1 MADKPE
7 WINPLNN
14 TINISV
20 LTKILPKKGNLVYE
34 YNPFRNYRLSNDYY
48 EYQNQYYTEDQLRD
62 TFGIEY
68 DKNTDHWVNIATG
81 NPIEKQ
87 MEKQINVRKKGELVD
102 FITDELSFDLAH
114 PVTMI
119 PQYSYDGSVNLIL
132 TDGKNQPKI
141 INSRFSAL
149 GKDTYEIVDRSGSND
164 TNIYDQGDQ
173 FEVDTSLYKIVKR
186 IPKLKLVDINSGGNL
201 KCGNYHFYFKLADAD
216 GNETDFIAESGLVS
230 IFIGE
235 HYPQSVYTGNRDE
248 NSVKQV
254 IFKLSNVDPAYSY
267 VHVYYSRYSA
277 EDGENRVIHYKQI
290 NKDYTVDHFQ
300 ESTILITG
308 FEQTYDVTKED
319 INLFYNIIDSAKA
332 ATTAK
337 SMLFLGN
344 VHKPALPCEKLKDL
358 SLRFL
363 PYLKDKKYELSMDQ
377 EYVISSKSRG
387 YYDPLYIYDNV
398 GYWNKELYRLGI
410 VYIMSNGQLSRVF
423 NIRGR
428 TQLAVFN
435 EGSEDYYIDH
445 QYTNFEIGEEVKYNE
460 STGLIMSKG
469 TNTANENVKGVIQ
482 LNSEDDTNVVHA
494 LEIRVSNEVINEL
507 KKLGVQGYFFVRQNR
522 IPLIL
527 AQGITIGIDKV
538 GRVPT
543 IPTKGGVLSDLASE
557 LNGSTYVE
565 TKDINGIN
573 FISEGFL
580 SRYSFDLK
588 PKGGFFGLIGKLAI
602 CAGLLAGIVA
612 GAVFTCGAGSAVFGG
627 MISGFIG
634 GVGTG
639 AATAVGLTGIAATAC
654 TVGVAAGLGAV
665 AGAAAGAVVGTTV
678 GVVDSAIKGISRAAN
693 PKKLEGRKTKIP
705 NGYKRVETDDSR
717 LLGKT
722 FEDRIIIKD
731 NTCNEVGAI
740 LCPDYD
746 VQPQY
751 YNQLI
756 TGGEFILKTSNSQA
770 LNHYA
775 IKEETSS
782 KVEQGYF
789 FSNDSRHF
797 YISQQQ
803 YSNVNTV
810 QTYSARLQAIP
821 DNISCATIGKIKF
834 RSKAGDGAEAW
845 RYEFIGEDFNHIAST
860 NTAETKEKDDDTEKS
875 QEEVTANLS
884 SKKVKE
890 EIAQKEVNSDIV
902 RGSYGPYIG
911 MIDYPGQ
918 SAETVSIMIPGYSDT
933 LFNEYVKIRMND
945 VDPYHT
951 ISDRFDINDLSDYYA
966 VKSNLKG
973 DNEENHNLIMEVNR
987 GDCYICQF
995 THRLNRNFN
1004 DESHPYNSDIVDASS
1019 WKSHYKIEKSEE
1031 FSKINVGDVNAVN
1044 LGMWVTFTVRS
1055 NKNLNIR
1062 SLDGSVVEETAMM
1075 GHPRGFYPHDGMI
1088 AEGSY
1093 KSPEALVYND
1103 GFSKNLSERINVGLI
1118 DTPYNDFDRDWF
1130 GTRIMYSNVH
1140 INNAYKN
1147 GFRVFKGTAF
1157 KDYTRQYGSI
1167 TKLLNYGDDLF
1178 VVFEH
1183 GLALIPIQERA
1194 IAAQGSGGMA
1204 YINTDEIL
1212 PDTPNIISESYGS
1225 TWADSVI
1232 ITPQDGET
1240 SIAIFGIDTYA
1251 KKIWMYS
1258 GGALTILS
1266 SLYVQEFLNK
1276 NITLSERDKDPIL
1289 GIRNVKTTYNA
1300 FKHDVMFTFYDDL
1313 IGTEEKVWNLC
1324 YNIPLKKF
1332 ITFYSWVPSFMANIN
1347 NIPFSFNRN
1356 VSKWIAK
1363 LGQTHA
1369 ENSFSEGIILSSNI
1383 YDITGDSIIPT
1394 GGLYFDLEKR
1404 GDKTELQKYKLYATK
1419 LKGNS
1424 SPVKDY
1430 SLIGVFNLKDYIVPE
1445 GEDIEYYVQYELLPD
1460 IYGYYKD
1467 FKIAEVK
1474 INEVEVNKIKI
1485 ISEENNEMNP
1495 EDKSEA
1501 IKKILGDRKIYGL
1514 YLLNSSKNKYLSELY
1529 YRNKAGHTYND
1540 YDDYKVTAK
1549 EIDPEHCKLTKE
1561 INSEHGKLVEDIEI
1575 TLNNYFDEVKNLPI
1589 FHSRDGGR
1597 PNLASPINK
1606 HNLVQLLNVKA
1617 TIYAKYSGSTT
1628 NKDERYT
1635 ASLFDYLKSKEGGN
1649 EASLMSEGWINAGE
1663 YESSIAVSS
1672 KWNLQFLSSD
1682 FWKHGQAGIID
1693 KAEDIKPTMWYGEQ
1707 HPFEFEVV
1715 VHDEVQTHKIFQN
1728 IELIANKAQPESFHF
1743 EIIGECYDFHKDKP
1757 NMYFRQEARK
1767 ALFQYNGCDIS
1778 YDANFRKINP
1788 KQQPRSAELIHNY
1801 FDRQDT
1807 LEDVYDTY
1815 NLKDANKQLYYPQ
1828 YMAWANQSPDKD
1840 YRHLSGAEIVYYPN
1854 RQEYRIWQHQPAINI
1869 DDLPQDSSSSL
1880 IRGNCRYLED
1890 RWRITINPILVCYK
1904 NEYVKKNPYDTGVLC
1919 QPKNSTWPNAMNAEY
1934 KKSETKLPPITIKN
1948 TCLPKAV
1955 VNFVSKHNNNIIF
1968 PDDTN
1973 KIGKNN
1979 ALYGLYS
1986 WEGYC
1991 PIDNTNWLNDINV
2004 YKTDFGEAQNRKE
2017 IDLKDKFIKIR
2028 IRYSGEE
2035 LAVIDFLNTIFTVS
2049 YA

>member
-7 WINPLNN
+7 WINPLKQ

-68 DKNTDHWVNIATG
+68 DKNSNQWKNSTTG
-81 NPIEKQ
+81 GSVDE
-87 MEKQINVRKKGELVD
+87 QINVKKKGELVD

-435 EGSEDYYIDH
+435 EGSDKTYIDH
-445 QYTNFEIGEEVKYNE
+445 QYTNFEIGEEIKYNE

-627 MISGFIG
+627 MISGFVG
-634 GVGTG
+634 GVGSG
-639 AATAVGLTGIAATAC
+639 IAGAVGLTGIAATVC
-654 TVGVAAGLGAV
+654 TVGVAAGLGAA

-678 GVVDSAIKGISRAAN
+678 GAVDSAIKGISRAAN

-770 LNHYA
+770 LINHYS
-775 IKEETSS
+775 IKEKTSS

-821 DNISCATIGKIKF
+821 DNISCTTIGKIKF

-875 QEEVTANLS
+875 QEEVTADLS
-884 SKKVKE
+884 SKKVKDQ
-890 EIAQKEVNSDIV
+890 IKQKEVNSDIV
-902 RGSYGPYIG
+902 RGSFGPYIG

-951 ISDRFDINDLSDYYA
+951 ISNRFDINDLSDYYA

-973 DNEENHNLIMEVNR
+973 DSGENHDLIMEVNR

-1055 NKNLNIR
+1055 NKNLNVR
-1062 SLDGSVVEETAMM
+1062 SLDGSVVEEAAMM

-1178 VVFEH
+1178 VIFEH

-1251 KKIWMYS
+1251 KKIWMYN

-1266 SLYVQEFLNK
+1266 SLQVQEFLNK

-1383 YDITGDSIIPT
+1383 YDITEDSIIPT

-1404 GDKTELQKYKLYATK
+1404 GDKTKLQKYKLYATK
-1419 LKGNS
+1419 STSNS
-1424 SPVKDY
+1424 VKDY

-1467 FKIAEVK
+1467 FKIEEVHIASAES
-1474 INEVEVNKIKI
+1474 NESSTIFDPRE
-1485 ISEENNEMNP
+1485 
-1495 EDKSEA
+1495 
-1501 IKKILGDRKIYGL
+1501 IKKIIGNRKIYGL
-1514 YLLNSSKNKYLSELY
+1514 YLLNGSKNKYLSELY

-1561 INSEHGKLVEDIEI
+1561 TNSEHGKLVEDIEI

-1649 EASLMSEGWINAGE
+1649 EASLMLEGWINAGE

-1778 YDANFRKINP
+1778 YDSSFRKINP

-1807 LEDVYDTY
+1807 LEDIYDTY

-1904 NEYVKKNPYDTGVLC
+1904 NEYMKKNPYDTGVLC

-1955 VNFVSKHNNNIIF
+1955 VNFVSKHNDNIIF
-1968 PDDTN
+1968 PNETN

-2035 LAVIDFLNTIFTVS
+2035 LAVIDFLNTIYTVS

>member
-1 MADKPE
+1 MADKPK

-34 YNPFRNYRLSNDYY
+34 YNPFRNYRLSDDYY

-68 DKNTDHWVNIATG
+68 DKDTDHWVNIATG
-81 NPIEKQ
+81 NTIEKHI
-87 MEKQINVRKKGELVD
+87 EKQINVRKKGALVD

-377 EYVISSKSRG
+377 EYIINSKSRG

-627 MISGFIG
+627 MISGFVG
-634 GVGTG
+634 GVGSG
-639 AATAVGLTGIAATAC
+639 IAGAVGLTGIAATAC
-654 TVGVAAGLGAV
+654 TAAAAVGLGAA

-770 LNHYA
+770 LINHYS
-775 IKEETSS
+775 IKEKTSS

-845 RYEFIGEDFNHIAST
+845 RYEFIGKDFNHIAST
-860 NTAETKEKDDDTEKS
+860 NTAETKEKDDGTEKS
-875 QEEVTANLS
+875 QEEVTEDLS

-973 DNEENHNLIMEVNR
+973 DSKGSHNLIMEVNR

-1004 DESHPYNSDIVDASS
+1004 DASHPYNSDIVDASS

-1055 NKNLNIR
+1055 NKNLNVR
-1062 SLDGSVVEETAMM
+1062 SLDGSVVEETVMM

-1324 YNIPLKKF
+1324 YNILLKKF

-1394 GGLYFDLEKR
+1394 GSLYFNLEKR
-1404 GDKTELQKYKLYATK
+1404 GDKTKLQKYKLYATK
-1419 LKGNS
+1419 STSNS
-1424 SPVKDY
+1424 VKDY

-1467 FKIAEVK
+1467 FKIEQVHIASAES
-1474 INEVEVNKIKI
+1474 NESSTIFDPRE
-1485 ISEENNEMNP
+1485 
-1495 EDKSEA
+1495 
-1501 IKKILGDRKIYGL
+1501 IKKILGNRKIYGL
-1514 YLLNSSKNKYLSELY
+1514 YLLNDSKNKYLSELY

-1597 PNLASPINK
+1597 PNLANPINK
-1606 HNLVQLLNVKA
+1606 RNLIQLLNVKA

-1628 NKDERYT
+1628 DEDGRNST
-1635 ASLFDYLKSKEGGN
+1635 SLFDYLKSKEGGN
-1649 EASLMSEGWINAGE
+1649 KASLTSEGWINAGE

-1904 NEYVKKNPYDTGVLC
+1904 NEYVKKNPGVLC

-1968 PDDTN
+1968 PNETN

>member
-7 WINPLNN
+7 WINPLQQ

-34 YNPFRNYRLSNDYY
+34 YNPFRNYRLSDDYY

-68 DKNTDHWVNIATG
+68 DKDTDHWVNIATG
-81 NPIEKQ
+81 NPVEKHI
-87 MEKQINVRKKGELVD
+87 EKQINVRKKGELVD

-654 TVGVAAGLGAV
+654 TVGAAAGLGAV

-678 GVVDSAIKGISRAAN
+678 GVVDSAIKGINRMIT
-693 PKKLEGRKTKIP
+693 PTKLQGRKTKIP

-770 LNHYA
+770 IINHYS

-845 RYEFIGEDFNHIAST
+845 RYEFIGEDFNHITST
-860 NTAETKEKDDDTEKS
+860 STAETKEKDDDTEKS
-875 QEEVTANLS
+875 QEEVTADLS

-973 DNEENHNLIMEVNR
+973 DSKGSHNLIMEVNR

-1055 NKNLNIR
+1055 NKNLNVR

-1258 GGALTILS
+1258 GGALIILS

-1300 FKHDVMFTFYDDL
+1300 FKHDVMFTFYDNL

-1467 FKIAEVK
+1467 FKIEEVHIASAES
-1474 INEVEVNKIKI
+1474 NESSTIYDPRE
-1485 ISEENNEMNP
+1485 
-1495 EDKSEA
+1495 
-1501 IKKILGDRKIYGL
+1501 IKKILGNRKIYGL
-1514 YLLNSSKNKYLSELY
+1514 YLLNDSKNKYLSELY

-1628 NKDERYT
+1628 DEDGRNLT
-1635 ASLFDYLKSKEGGN
+1635 SLFDYLKSKEGGN
-1649 EASLMSEGWINAGE
+1649 KASLTSEGWINAGE

-1778 YDANFRKINP
+1778 YDTNFRKINP

-1904 NEYVKKNPYDTGVLC
+1904 NEYVKKNPGVLC
-1919 QPKNSTWPNAMNAEY
+1919 QPENSTWPNALNAQY
-1934 KKSETKLPPITIKN
+1934 QKSETKLPPITIKN

-1955 VNFVSKHNNNIIF
+1955 VNFVSKNENNIIF
-1968 PDDTN
+1968 PNETN

-1986 WEGYC
+1986 WDGYC
-1991 PIDNTNWLNDINV
+1991 PIDNTNWLNDISI
-2004 YKTDFGEAQNRKE
+2004 YGTDFGEAQNRKE

>member
-7 WINPLNN
+7 WINPLKQ

-34 YNPFRNYRLSNDYY
+34 YNTFRNYRLSNDYY

-68 DKNTDHWVNIATG
+68 DKNSNQWKNSTTG
-81 NPIEKQ
+81 GSVDE
-87 MEKQINVRKKGELVD
+87 QINVKKKGELVD

-377 EYVISSKSRG
+377 EYVISSKSRV

-435 EGSEDYYIDH
+435 EGSDKTYIDH
-445 QYTNFEIGEEVKYNE
+445 QYTNFEIGEEIKYNE

-627 MISGFIG
+627 MISGFVG
-634 GVGTG
+634 GVGSG
-639 AATAVGLTGIAATAC
+639 IAGAVGLTGIAATVC
-654 TVGVAAGLGAV
+654 TVGVAAGLGAA

-678 GVVDSAIKGISRAAN
+678 GAVDSAIKGISRAAN

-770 LNHYA
+770 LINHYS
-775 IKEETSS
+775 IKEKTSS

-821 DNISCATIGKIKF
+821 DNISCTTIGKIKF

-860 NTAETKEKDDDTEKS
+860 NTTETKEKDDDTEKS
-875 QEEVTANLS
+875 QEEVTADLS
-884 SKKVKE
+884 SKKVKDQ
-890 EIAQKEVNSDIV
+890 IKQKEVNSDIV
-902 RGSYGPYIG
+902 RGSFGPYIG

-951 ISDRFDINDLSDYYA
+951 ISNRFDINDLSDYYA

-973 DNEENHNLIMEVNR
+973 DSGENHDLIMEVNR

-1055 NKNLNIR
+1055 NKNLNVR
-1062 SLDGSVVEETAMM
+1062 SLDGSVVEEAAMM

-1178 VVFEH
+1178 VIFEH

-1266 SLYVQEFLNK
+1266 SLQVQEFLNK

-1383 YDITGDSIIPT
+1383 YDITEDSIIPT

-1404 GDKTELQKYKLYATK
+1404 GDKTKLQKYKLYATK
-1419 LKGNS
+1419 STSNS
-1424 SPVKDY
+1424 VKDY

-1467 FKIAEVK
+1467 FKIEEVHIASAES
-1474 INEVEVNKIKI
+1474 NESSTIFDPRE
-1485 ISEENNEMNP
+1485 
-1495 EDKSEA
+1495 
-1501 IKKILGDRKIYGL
+1501 IKKIIGNRKIYGL
-1514 YLLNSSKNKYLSELY
+1514 YLLNGSKNKYLSELY

-1561 INSEHGKLVEDIEI
+1561 TNSEHGKLVEDIEI

-1649 EASLMSEGWINAGE
+1649 EASLMLEGWINAGE

-1778 YDANFRKINP
+1778 YDSSFRKINP

-1807 LEDVYDTY
+1807 LEDIYDTY

-1904 NEYVKKNPYDTGVLC
+1904 NEYMKKNPYDTGVLC

-1955 VNFVSKHNNNIIF
+1955 VNFVSKHNDNIIF
-1968 PDDTN
+1968 PNETN

-2035 LAVIDFLNTIFTVS
+2035 LAVIDFLNTIYTVS

>member
-1 MADKPE
+1 MADEPK

-68 DKNTDHWVNIATG
+68 DKNTDHWVNTATR

-435 EGSEDYYIDH
+435 EGSDKTYIDH
-445 QYTNFEIGEEVKYNE
+445 QYTNFEIGEEIKYNE

-494 LEIRVSNEVINEL
+494 LEIRVSNEVIDEL

-639 AATAVGLTGIAATAC
+639 AATAVGLTGVAATVC
-654 TVGVAAGLGAV
+654 TVGVAAGLGAA

-693 PKKLEGRKTKIP
+693 PIKLEGRKTKIP

-756 TGGEFILKTSNSQA
+756 TGGEFVLKTSNSQA
-770 LNHYA
+770 LINHYS
-775 IKEETSS
+775 IKEKTSS

-875 QEEVTANLS
+875 QEEVTADLS

-973 DNEENHNLIMEVNR
+973 DSKGSHDLIMEVNR

-1055 NKNLNIR
+1055 NKNLNVR

-1178 VVFEH
+1178 VIFEH

-1383 YDITGDSIIPT
+1383 YNITEDSIIST
-1394 GGLYFDLEKR
+1394 GGLYFDLEKK
-1404 GDKTELQKYKLYATK
+1404 GSKNELQKYKLYATK
-1419 LKGNS
+1419 S
-1424 SPVKDY
+1424 TSDSVKNY

-1467 FKIAEVK
+1467 FKIEGVHIASVES
-1474 INEVEVNKIKI
+1474 NESSTIFDPRE
-1485 ISEENNEMNP
+1485 
-1495 EDKSEA
+1495 
-1501 IKKILGDRKIYGL
+1501 IKKILGNRKIYGL
-1514 YLLNSSKNKYLSELY
+1514 YLLNDSKNKYLSELY

-1649 EASLMSEGWINAGE
+1649 EASLTSEGWINAGE

-1904 NEYVKKNPYDTGVLC
+1904 NEYVKKNPGVLC

-1934 KKSETKLPPITIKN
+1934 KKSEAKLPPITIKN

-1955 VNFVSKHNNNIIF
+1955 VNFVSKNNNNIIF
-1968 PDDTN
+1968 PDESN
-1973 KIGKNN
+1973 NIGKNN

-1991 PIDNTNWLNDINV
+1991 PIDNTNWLNDISI
-2004 YKTDFGEAQNRKE
+2004 YGTDFGEAQNRKE

-2035 LAVIDFLNTIFTVS
+2035 LAVIDFLNTIYTVS

>member
-1 MADKPE
+1 MADKPK
-7 WINPLNN
+7 WINPLND

-68 DKNTDHWVNIATG
+68 NKDMDHWVNTSTG

-87 MEKQINVRKKGELVD
+87 IEKQINVRKKGELVD

-445 QYTNFEIGEEVKYNE
+445 QYTKFEIDEEVKYNE
-460 STGLIMSKG
+460 STGLIMSNG
-469 TNTANENVKGVIQ
+469 VNVANENVKGVIQ

-527 AQGITIGIDKV
+527 AQGITIGVDKV

-543 IPTKGGVLSDLASE
+543 IPTKGGMLNDLASE

-580 SRYSFDLK
+580 SRYSFNLK

-602 CAGLLAGIVA
+602 CAGLLAGVVA
-612 GAVFTCGAGSAVFGG
+612 GAVFTCGAGAAVFGG

-678 GVVDSAIKGISRAAN
+678 GAVDSAIKGINRMIT
-693 PKKLEGRKTKIP
+693 PTKLQGRKTKIP

-770 LNHYA
+770 LINHYSV
-775 IKEETSS
+775 KEETST
-782 KVEQGYF
+782 KVEQGYY

-860 NTAETKEKDDDTEKS
+860 NTTETKEKDDDTEKS
-875 QEEVTANLS
+875 QEEVTADLS
-884 SKKVKE
+884 SKKVKDQ
-890 EIAQKEVNSDIV
+890 IKQKEVNSDIV
-902 RGSYGPYIG
+902 RGSFGPYIG

-951 ISDRFDINDLSDYYA
+951 ISDRFDINDLSDYQA
-966 VKSNLKG
+966 VKSNLQG
-973 DNEENHNLIMEVNR
+973 DIGEKSDLIMEINR

-1055 NKNLNIR
+1055 NKNLNVR
-1062 SLDGSVVEETAMM
+1062 SLDGSVVEEAAMM

-1212 PDTPNIISESYGS
+1212 PNTPNIISESYGS

-1258 GGALTILS
+1258 GGAFTILS
-1266 SLYVQEFLNK
+1266 SLQVQEFLNK

-1300 FKHDVMFTFYDDL
+1300 FKRDVMFTFYDDL

-1332 ITFYSWVPSFMANIN
+1332 ITFYSWVPSFMASIN

-1369 ENSFSEGIILSSNI
+1369 ENSFSEGIVLSSNV
-1383 YDITGDSIIPT
+1383 YDIVNNSIVPT
-1394 GGLYFDLEKR
+1394 GGLYFDLEKK
-1404 GDKTELQKYKLYATK
+1404 GPKNELQKYKLYATK
-1419 LKGNS
+1419 STSDSVN
-1424 SPVKDY
+1424 DY

-1445 GEDIEYYVQYELLPD
+1445 GENIEYYIKYELLPD

-1467 FKIAEVK
+1467 FKIEEVK
-1474 INEVEVNKIKI
+1474 IASAESDGSSTIFDPRE
-1485 ISEENNEMNP
+1485 
-1495 EDKSEA
+1495 
-1501 IKKILGDRKIYGL
+1501 IKKIIGDRKIYGL
-1514 YLLNSSKNKYLSELY
+1514 YLKNEGNKYLSELY

-1549 EIDPEHCKLTKE
+1549 EIDPEHCTL
-1561 INSEHGKLVEDIEI
+1561 SENNTLI
-1575 TLNNYFDEVKNLPI
+1575 TLTLSNYFDKVKDLPI

-1606 HNLVQLLNVKA
+1606 RDLIQLLNVKA
-1617 TIYAKYSGSTT
+1617 TIYAKYPGSTT
-1628 NKDERYT
+1628 DEEERNS
-1635 ASLFDYLKSKEGGN
+1635 ASLLDYLKSKEGGSK
-1649 EASLMSEGWINAGE
+1649 ASLKLNGWINAGD

-1693 KAEDIKPTMWYGEQ
+1693 KSEDIKPTMWYGEQ

-1743 EIIGECYDFHKDKP
+1743 EIVGECYDFHKDKP

-1778 YDANFRKINP
+1778 YDSNFRKINP
-1788 KQQPRSAELIHNY
+1788 RQQPKSAELIHNY

-1807 LEDVYDTY
+1807 LEDIYDTY

-1854 RQEYRIWQHQPAINI
+1854 RQEYRIWQHQPAINV

-1890 RWRITINPILVCYK
+1890 KWRITINPILVCYK
-1904 NEYVKKNPYDTGVLC
+1904 NEYVKKNPHDTGVLC
-1919 QPKNSTWPNAMNAEY
+1919 QPKNSTWPNAMNAQYE
-1934 KKSETKLPPITIKN
+1934 KSETKLPPITIKN

-1955 VNFVSKHNNNIIF
+1955 VNFVSKNNNNIIF
-1968 PDDTN
+1968 PDEKN
-1973 KIGKNN
+1973 KIGENN

-2004 YKTDFGEAQNRKE
+2004 YKTDFGEAQNRRE

-2035 LAVIDFLNTIFTVS
+2035 LAVIDFLNTIYTVS

>member
-1 MADKPE
+1 MADKPT
-7 WINPLNN
+7 WVNPLNN

-81 NPIEKQ
+81 NPIEKH

-435 EGSEDYYIDH
+435 EGSKDYYIDH

-494 LEIRVSNEVINEL
+494 LEIRVSNEVIDEL

-543 IPTKGGVLSDLASE
+543 IPTKGGVLSDLANE

-627 MISGFIG
+627 MISGFVG
-634 GVGTG
+634 GVGSG
-639 AATAVGLTGIAATAC
+639 IAGAVGLTGIAATAC
-654 TVGVAAGLGAV
+654 TAAAAAGLGAA

-770 LNHYA
+770 LINHYSV
-775 IKEETSS
+775 KEETSS

-789 FSNDSRHF
+789 FSNESRHF

-973 DNEENHNLIMEVNR
+973 DSKENHNLIMEVNR

-1055 NKNLNIR
+1055 NKNLNVR
-1062 SLDGSVVEETAMM
+1062 SLDGSVVEEAAMM

-1212 PDTPNIISESYGS
+1212 PNTPNIISESYGS

-1232 ITPQDGET
+1232 ITPQDGEA
-1240 SIAIFGIDTYA
+1240 SISIFGIDTYA

-1324 YNIPLKKF
+1324 YNLALKKF

-1404 GDKTELQKYKLYATK
+1404 GDKTKLQKYKLYATK
-1419 LKGNS
+1419 STSNS
-1424 SPVKDY
+1424 VENY
-1430 SLIGVFNLKDYIVPE
+1430 SLIGIFNLKDYIVPE
-1445 GEDIEYYVQYELLPD
+1445 GEGIEYYVQYELLPD

-1467 FKIAEVK
+1467 FKIEEVHIASAES
-1474 INEVEVNKIKI
+1474 NESSTIYDPRE
-1485 ISEENNEMNP
+1485 
-1495 EDKSEA
+1495 
-1501 IKKILGDRKIYGL
+1501 IKKILGNRKIYGL
-1514 YLLNSSKNKYLSELY
+1514 YLLNDSKNKYLSELY

-1973 KIGKNN
+1973 KIGENN

>member
-1 MADKPE
+1 MADEPK

-435 EGSEDYYIDH
+435 EGSENYYIDH

-654 TVGVAAGLGAV
+654 TVGVAAGLGAA

-770 LNHYA
+770 LINHYS
-775 IKEETSS
+775 IKEKTSS

-860 NTAETKEKDDDTEKS
+860 NTAETKEKDDNTEKS
-875 QEEVTANLS
+875 QEEVTADLS
-884 SKKVKE
+884 SKKVKDQ
-890 EIAQKEVNSDIV
+890 IKQKEVNSDIV

-973 DNEENHNLIMEVNR
+973 DSEESPDLIMEVNR

-1055 NKNLNIR
+1055 NKNLNVR
-1062 SLDGSVVEETAMM
+1062 SLDGSVVEEAAMM

-1178 VVFEH
+1178 VIFEH

-1419 LKGNS
+1419 FKGNS

-1467 FKIAEVK
+1467 FKIEKVHIASAES
-1474 INEVEVNKIKI
+1474 NESSTIYDPRE
-1485 ISEENNEMNP
+1485 
-1495 EDKSEA
+1495 
-1501 IKKILGDRKIYGL
+1501 IKKILGNRKIYGL
-1514 YLLNSSKNKYLSELY
+1514 YLLNDSKNKYLSELY

-1540 YDDYKVTAK
+1540 YDDYKVTA
-1549 EIDPEHCKLTKE
+1549 KE

-1955 VNFVSKHNNNIIF
+1955 VNFVSKHNDNIIF
-1968 PDDTN
+1968 PNETN

>member
-1 MADKPE
+1 MADKPT
-7 WINPLNN
+7 WVNPLNN

-81 NPIEKQ
+81 NPI
-87 MEKQINVRKKGELVD
+87 EKQINVRKKGELVD

-186 IPKLKLVDINSGGNL
+186 IPKLKLVDVNSGGNL

-588 PKGGFFGLIGKLAI
+588 PKGGFFGLIGKLAV

-627 MISGFIG
+627 MISGFVG
-634 GVGTG
+634 GVGSG
-639 AATAVGLTGIAATAC
+639 IAGAVGLTGITATAC
-654 TVGVAAGLGAV
+654 TAAAAVGLGAA
-665 AGAAAGAVVGTTV
+665 AGATAGAVVGTTV

-770 LNHYA
+770 LINHYS
-775 IKEETSS
+775 IKEKTSS

-845 RYEFIGEDFNHIAST
+845 RYEFIGKDFNHIAST
-860 NTAETKEKDDDTEKS
+860 NTTETKEKDDGTEKS
-875 QEEVTANLS
+875 QEEITANLS

-973 DNEENHNLIMEVNR
+973 DSKENHNLIMEVNR

-1004 DESHPYNSDIVDASS
+1004 DENHPYNSDIVDASS

-1055 NKNLNIR
+1055 NKNLNVR

-1075 GHPRGFYPHDGMI
+1075 GHPRGFYPHGGMI

-1300 FKHDVMFTFYDDL
+1300 FKHDVMFTFYDNL

-1404 GDKTELQKYKLYATK
+1404 GDKTKLQKYKLYATK

-1445 GEDIEYYVQYELLPD
+1445 GEGIEYYVQYELLPD

-1467 FKIAEVK
+1467 FKIEEVYIASAES
-1474 INEVEVNKIKI
+1474 NESSTIYDPRE
-1485 ISEENNEMNP
+1485 
-1495 EDKSEA
+1495 
-1501 IKKILGDRKIYGL
+1501 IKKILGNRKIYGL
-1514 YLLNSSKNKYLSELY
+1514 YLLNDSKNKYLSELY

-1597 PNLASPINK
+1597 PNLATPINK
-1606 HNLVQLLNVKA
+1606 RNLIQLLNVKA

-1628 NKDERYT
+1628 DEGGRNST
-1635 ASLFDYLKSKEGGN
+1635 SLFDYLKSKEGGN
-1649 EASLMSEGWINAGE
+1649 KASLTSEGWINAGE

-1904 NEYVKKNPYDTGVLC
+1904 NEYMKKNPYDTGVLC

-1973 KIGKNN
+1973 KIGENN

-1991 PIDNTNWLNDINV
+1991 PIDNTNWLNDISI
-2004 YKTDFGEAQNRKE
+2004 YRTDFGEAQNRKE

-2035 LAVIDFLNTIFTVS
+2035 LAVIDFLNTIYTVS

>member
-1 MADKPE
+1 MADKPK

-34 YNPFRNYRLSNDYY
+34 YNPFRNYRLSDDYY

-68 DKNTDHWVNIATG
+68 DKNKDHWVNTSTG
-81 NPIEKQ
+81 DPIEKQ
-87 MEKQINVRKKGELVD
+87 IEKQINVRKKGELVD

-445 QYTNFEIGEEVKYNE
+445 QYTNFEIGEEIKYNE

-588 PKGGFFGLIGKLAI
+588 PKGGFFGLIGKLAV

-639 AATAVGLTGIAATAC
+639 AATAVGLTGIAATVC
-654 TVGVAAGLGAV
+654 TVGVAAGLGAA

-678 GVVDSAIKGISRAAN
+678 GVVDSAIKGISRVAN
-693 PKKLEGRKTKIP
+693 PIKLEGRKTKIP

-756 TGGEFILKTSNSQA
+756 TGGEFTLKTSNSQA
-770 LNHYA
+770 LINHYA
-775 IKEETSS
+775 IKEENSS

-860 NTAETKEKDDDTEKS
+860 NTAETKEKDDGTEKS
-875 QEEVTANLS
+875 QEEVTADLS

-902 RGSYGPYIG
+902 RGSFGPYIG

-973 DNEENHNLIMEVNR
+973 DSKGSHNLIMEVNR

-1055 NKNLNIR
+1055 NKNLNVR
-1062 SLDGSVVEETAMM
+1062 SLDGSVVEEAAMM

-1178 VVFEH
+1178 VIFEH

-1324 YNIPLKKF
+1324 YNLALKKF

-1383 YDITGDSIIPT
+1383 YDITEDSIIPA

-1404 GDKTELQKYKLYATK
+1404 GDKTKLQKYKLYATK
-1419 LKGNS
+1419 S
-1424 SPVKDY
+1424 TSDSVKNY

-1467 FKIAEVK
+1467 FKIEEVHIASAES
-1474 INEVEVNKIKI
+1474 NESSTIFDPRE
-1485 ISEENNEMNP
+1485 
-1495 EDKSEA
+1495 
-1501 IKKILGDRKIYGL
+1501 IKKILGNRKIYGL
-1514 YLLNSSKNKYLSELY
+1514 YLLNDSKNKYLSELY

-1649 EASLMSEGWINAGE
+1649 EASLTSEGWINAGE

-1904 NEYVKKNPYDTGVLC
+1904 NEYVKKNPGVLC
-1919 QPKNSTWPNAMNAEY
+1919 QPKNSTWPNALNAQY
-1934 KKSETKLPPITIKN
+1934 KKSEAKLPPITIKN

-1973 KIGKNN
+1973 KIGENN

-1991 PIDNTNWLNDINV
+1991 PIDNTNWLNDISI
-2004 YKTDFGEAQNRKE
+2004 YGTDFGEAQNRKE

>member
-7 WINPLNN
+7 WINPLKQ

-68 DKNTDHWVNIATG
+68 DKNSNQWKNSTTG
-81 NPIEKQ
+81 GSVDE
-87 MEKQINVRKKGELVD
+87 QINVKKKGELVD

-435 EGSEDYYIDH
+435 EGSDKTYIDH
-445 QYTNFEIGEEVKYNE
+445 QYTNFEIGEEIKYNE

-538 GRVPT
+538 GRIPT

-627 MISGFIG
+627 MISGFVG
-634 GVGTG
+634 GVGSG
-639 AATAVGLTGIAATAC
+639 IAGAVGLTGIAATVC
-654 TVGVAAGLGAV
+654 TVGVAAGLGAA

-678 GVVDSAIKGISRAAN
+678 GAVDSAIKGISRAAN

-770 LNHYA
+770 LINHYS
-775 IKEETSS
+775 IKEKTSS

-821 DNISCATIGKIKF
+821 DNISCTTIGKIKF

-860 NTAETKEKDDDTEKS
+860 NTTETKEKDDDTEKS
-875 QEEVTANLS
+875 QEEVTADLS
-884 SKKVKE
+884 SKKVKDQ
-890 EIAQKEVNSDIV
+890 IKQKEVNSDIV
-902 RGSYGPYIG
+902 RGSFGPYIG

-951 ISDRFDINDLSDYYA
+951 ISNRFDINDLSDYYA

-973 DNEENHNLIMEVNR
+973 DSGENHDLIMEVNR

-1055 NKNLNIR
+1055 NKNLNVR
-1062 SLDGSVVEETAMM
+1062 SLDSSVVEEAAMM

-1178 VVFEH
+1178 VIFEH

-1266 SLYVQEFLNK
+1266 SLQVQEFLNK

-1383 YDITGDSIIPT
+1383 YDITEDSIIPT

-1404 GDKTELQKYKLYATK
+1404 GDKTKLQKYKLYATK
-1419 LKGNS
+1419 STSNS
-1424 SPVKDY
+1424 VKDY

-1467 FKIAEVK
+1467 FKIEEVHIASAES
-1474 INEVEVNKIKI
+1474 NESSTIFDPRE
-1485 ISEENNEMNP
+1485 
-1495 EDKSEA
+1495 
-1501 IKKILGDRKIYGL
+1501 IKKIIGNRKIYGL
-1514 YLLNSSKNKYLSELY
+1514 YLLNGSKNKYLSELY

-1561 INSEHGKLVEDIEI
+1561 TNSEHGKLVEDIEI

-1649 EASLMSEGWINAGE
+1649 EASLMLEGWINAGE

-1778 YDANFRKINP
+1778 YDSSFRKINP

-1807 LEDVYDTY
+1807 LEDIYDTY

-1904 NEYVKKNPYDTGVLC
+1904 NEYMKKNPYDTGVLC

-1955 VNFVSKHNNNIIF
+1955 VNFVSKHNDNIIF
-1968 PDDTN
+1968 PNETN

-2035 LAVIDFLNTIFTVS
+2035 LAVIDFLNTIYTVS

>member
-7 WINPLNN
+7 WINPLQQ

-34 YNPFRNYRLSNDYY
+34 YNPFRNYRLSDDYY

-68 DKNTDHWVNIATG
+68 DKDTDHWVNIATR
-81 NPIEKQ
+81 NPIEKHI
-87 MEKQINVRKKGELVD
+87 EKQINVRKKGELVD

-308 FEQTYDVTKED
+308 FEQTYDVTKKD

-527 AQGITIGIDKV
+527 AQGITSGIDKV

-543 IPTKGGVLSDLASE
+543 IPTKGGVLSDLANE

-627 MISGFIG
+627 MISGFVG
-634 GVGTG
+634 GVGSG
-639 AATAVGLTGIAATAC
+639 IAGAVGLTGIAATVC
-654 TVGVAAGLGAV
+654 TVGAAAGLGAV

-756 TGGEFILKTSNSQA
+756 TGG
-770 LNHYA
+770 
-775 IKEETSS
+775 
-782 KVEQGYF
+782 G
-789 FSNDSRHF
+789 
-797 YISQQQ
+797 
-803 YSNVNTV
+803 
-810 QTYSARLQAIP
+810 
-821 DNISCATIGKIKF
+821 
-834 RSKAGDGAEAW
+834 
-845 RYEFIGEDFNHIAST
+845 
-860 NTAETKEKDDDTEKS
+860 
-875 QEEVTANLS
+875 
-884 SKKVKE
+884 
-890 EIAQKEVNSDIV
+890 
-902 RGSYGPYIG
+902 
-911 MIDYPGQ
+911 
-918 SAETVSIMIPGYSDT
+918 
-933 LFNEYVKIRMND
+933 
-945 VDPYHT
+945 
-951 ISDRFDINDLSDYYA
+951 
-966 VKSNLKG
+966 
-973 DNEENHNLIMEVNR
+973 
-987 GDCYICQF
+987 
-995 THRLNRNFN
+995 
-1004 DESHPYNSDIVDASS
+1004 
-1019 WKSHYKIEKSEE
+1019 
-1031 FSKINVGDVNAVN
+1031 
-1044 LGMWVTFTVRS
+1044 
-1055 NKNLNIR
+1055 
-1062 SLDGSVVEETAMM
+1062 
-1075 GHPRGFYPHDGMI
+1075 
-1088 AEGSY
+1088 
-1093 KSPEALVYND
+1093 
-1103 GFSKNLSERINVGLI
+1103 
-1118 DTPYNDFDRDWF
+1118 
-1130 GTRIMYSNVH
+1130 
-1140 INNAYKN
+1140 
-1147 GFRVFKGTAF
+1147 
-1157 KDYTRQYGSI
+1157 
-1167 TKLLNYGDDLF
+1167 
-1178 VVFEH
+1178 
-1183 GLALIPIQERA
+1183 
-1194 IAAQGSGGMA
+1194 
-1204 YINTDEIL
+1204 
-1212 PDTPNIISESYGS
+1212 
-1225 TWADSVI
+1225 
-1232 ITPQDGET
+1232 
-1240 SIAIFGIDTYA
+1240 
-1251 KKIWMYS
+1251 
-1258 GGALTILS
+1258 
-1266 SLYVQEFLNK
+1266 
-1276 NITLSERDKDPIL
+1276 
-1289 GIRNVKTTYNA
+1289 
-1300 FKHDVMFTFYDDL
+1300 
-1313 IGTEEKVWNLC
+1313 
-1324 YNIPLKKF
+1324 
-1332 ITFYSWVPSFMANIN
+1332 
-1347 NIPFSFNRN
+1347 
-1356 VSKWIAK
+1356 
-1363 LGQTHA
+1363 
-1369 ENSFSEGIILSSNI
+1369 
-1383 YDITGDSIIPT
+1383 
-1394 GGLYFDLEKR
+1394 
-1404 GDKTELQKYKLYATK
+1404 
-1419 LKGNS
+1419 
-1424 SPVKDY
+1424 
-1430 SLIGVFNLKDYIVPE
+1430 
-1445 GEDIEYYVQYELLPD
+1445 
-1460 IYGYYKD
+1460 
-1467 FKIAEVK
+1467 
-1474 INEVEVNKIKI
+1474 
-1485 ISEENNEMNP
+1485 
-1495 EDKSEA
+1495 
-1501 IKKILGDRKIYGL
+1501 
-1514 YLLNSSKNKYLSELY
+1514 
-1529 YRNKAGHTYND
+1529 
-1540 YDDYKVTAK
+1540 
-1549 EIDPEHCKLTKE
+1549 
-1561 INSEHGKLVEDIEI
+1561 
-1575 TLNNYFDEVKNLPI
+1575 
-1589 FHSRDGGR
+1589 
-1597 PNLASPINK
+1597 
-1606 HNLVQLLNVKA
+1606 
-1617 TIYAKYSGSTT
+1617 
-1628 NKDERYT
+1628 
-1635 ASLFDYLKSKEGGN
+1635 
-1649 EASLMSEGWINAGE
+1649 
-1663 YESSIAVSS
+1663 
-1672 KWNLQFLSSD
+1672 
-1682 FWKHGQAGIID
+1682 
-1693 KAEDIKPTMWYGEQ
+1693 
-1707 HPFEFEVV
+1707 
-1715 VHDEVQTHKIFQN
+1715 
-1728 IELIANKAQPESFHF
+1728 
-1743 EIIGECYDFHKDKP
+1743 
-1757 NMYFRQEARK
+1757 
-1767 ALFQYNGCDIS
+1767 
-1778 YDANFRKINP
+1778 
-1788 KQQPRSAELIHNY
+1788 
-1801 FDRQDT
+1801 
-1807 LEDVYDTY
+1807 
-1815 NLKDANKQLYYPQ
+1815 
-1828 YMAWANQSPDKD
+1828 
-1840 YRHLSGAEIVYYPN
+1840 
-1854 RQEYRIWQHQPAINI
+1854 
-1869 DDLPQDSSSSL
+1869 
-1880 IRGNCRYLED
+1880 
-1890 RWRITINPILVCYK
+1890 
-1904 NEYVKKNPYDTGVLC
+1904 
-1919 QPKNSTWPNAMNAEY
+1919 
-1934 KKSETKLPPITIKN
+1934 
-1948 TCLPKAV
+1948 
-1955 VNFVSKHNNNIIF
+1955 
-1968 PDDTN
+1968 
-1973 KIGKNN
+1973 
-1979 ALYGLYS
+1979 
-1986 WEGYC
+1986 
-1991 PIDNTNWLNDINV
+1991 
-2004 YKTDFGEAQNRKE
+2004 
-2017 IDLKDKFIKIR
+2017 
-2028 IRYSGEE
+2028 
-2035 LAVIDFLNTIFTVS
+2035 
-2049 YA
+2049 